1 MSVSA
6 IQTATRSPRA
16 GERLDGVTALED
28 LKGVPH
34 GAAGSDVEFDPRDGL
49 ERVGAL
55 GALKNRDF
63 ARYWSTLCLS
73 MTGSWVRITAMG
85 VLVYE
90 ITGDPFKLGLIG
102 FAQAAPE
109 LFVGPVAGAYLDRVD
124 RRKVLVVVQAIAIAM
139 MILVTTLIVTDAIA
153 FWHLLIVALV
163 IGTITGF
170 DWPARMA
177 LSPTLV
183 DRSQLQSAVA
193 LSAAAFNGSR
203 VIGPTIAGWLI
214 GGFGLAACFAFTGL
228 AAVPFMLIL
237 MTLTIVRRA
246 PAHGATDESP
256 FRSLIEGYK
265 YIWRTPAIRGLLS
278 VDIVP
283 IALGMSYATMAPA
296 IAKDV
301 LHLPDGGLGWLLGAA
316 GVGALSGTMLVA
328 ILHGIRHRGRIVVL
342 AIAGFGI
349 VLIVFGLSG
358 SAWLSFPAI
367 AALGLVFAGYS
378 TLNDTLVQTNI
389 DEGYRGRVVAVQTML
404 WGLTPIGGLLAG
416 YLASRFNVQWAVAI
430 NGMLVLAYVPYLWFR
445 TPVRSIP

>member
-6 IQTATRSPRA
+6 IQTATRSPGA

-124 RRKVLVVVQAIAIAM
+124 RRKVLVVVQALAIAM

-153 FWHLLIVALV
+153 FWHLMTVAIV